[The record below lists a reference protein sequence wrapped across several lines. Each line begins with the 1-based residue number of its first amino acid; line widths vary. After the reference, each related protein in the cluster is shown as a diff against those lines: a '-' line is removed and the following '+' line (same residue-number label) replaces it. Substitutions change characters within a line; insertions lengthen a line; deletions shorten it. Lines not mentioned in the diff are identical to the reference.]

1 MKNFAIVSGT
11 FSAAGN
17 FSGYDALGTR
27 VHIRKAQMESLGFT
41 SAETAKYPF
50 YAVVNEDE
58 INPRNDAGE
67 LMVDTAGNPVLV
79 KRLTAKSVFANKAA
93 LVEARAEVATLDI
106 EVQAAVQQKA
116 KAAGLTDQQIAAI
129 AAVSL

>member
-1 MKNFAIVSGT
+1 
-11 FSAAGN
+11 
-17 FSGYDALGTR
+17 
-27 VHIRKAQMESLGFT
+27 MESLGFT